1 VSDCI
6 LLCLI
11 VCVLLVDGQEQYH
24 RQVAAPD
31 TRASDTHMSGT
42 WSRPLFG
49 VQYYTSGV
57 CAILEG
63 HVVKATPGQKCRR
76 GARGKAAI
84 YTLYY
89 IHTVPYTHCTIYT
102 LYHIQTV
109 PLIYAVHYTHCT
121 THALCTITDHANL
134 HAV

>member
-1 VSDCI
+1 M
-6 LLCLI
+6 
-11 VCVLLVDGQEQYH
+11 LLVDGQEQYH

-89 IHTVPYTHCTIYT
+89 IHTVPYTHCTIYKLSL
-102 LYHIQTV
+102 LYMLYIIHTV
-109 PLIYAVHYTHCT
+109 PHMLS
-121 THALCTITDHANL
+121 ALSLTMLTYMRCDVVLYCIISRMM
-134 HAV
+134 

>member
-1 VSDCI
+1 
-6 LLCLI
+6 
-11 VCVLLVDGQEQYH
+11 VLLVDGQEQYH

-89 IHTVPYTHCTIYT
+89 IHTVPYTHCTIYKLSL
-102 LYHIQTV
+102 LYMLYIIHTV
-109 PLIYAVHYTHCT
+109 PHMLS
-121 THALCTITDHANL
+121 ALSLTMLTYMRCDVVLYCIISRMM
-134 HAV
+134 